1 MTLFNDNVQDSR
13 PGSEDMPLAAR
24 IRPGTLEEIV
34 GQNHLLSGD
43 GAIARMVRTGQVHS
57 FIVWGP
63 PGCGKTTI
71 ARALANELDV
81 NFREFSAV
89 TSTVKD
95 VRQVVKEARYER
107 QLMNRK
113 TILFIDELH
122 RFNKLQQDAF
132 LPHIEDGTIILIGA
146 TTENPYFTINSA
158 LRSRLTIFKLE
169 PLSTDDLAILAD
181 RVLEFFNEG
190 RSKENGLYVL
200 PEDSREQLLLLSG
213 GDARTLIGTLE
224 VAKTLIDEKEEG
236 GGGEMSREIIEN
248 AMQAAYRVYDRTGDA
263 HYDTVSAYIKSMRGS
278 DPDAAI
284 YYLAK
289 MLASGEDP
297 KFIARRLVI
306 QAAEDVGNANP
317 MALVVANAAREAV
330 EFIGMPE
337 AQIPLA
343 QATIYIA
350 TSPKSNAAVMAI
362 SAAMK
367 DIESGK
373 NYPPPLHLRNAPV
386 PEMKSEHGHSEGY
399 KYAHSFPGGVARLQY
414 LPDEMIGAE
423 YYYPSPHGKEKAIGE
438 WLKKFRAA
446 MRGEDV
452 PADDDD
458 KQDG

>member
-1 MTLFNDNVQDSR
+1 MTLFDKSELVPDLDN
-13 PGSEDMPLAAR
+13 ENLPLAAR
-24 IRPGTLEEIV
+24 LRPPSISEMV
-34 GQNHLLSGD
+34 GQSKLLSEN
-43 GAIARMVRTGQVHS
+43 GAMSRMLRTRHLHS
-57 FIVWGP
+57 FILWGP
-63 PGCGKTTI
+63 PGCGKTTL

-95 VRQVVKEARYER
+95 VRQVVTEAREA
-107 QLMNRK
+107 RK
-113 TILFIDELH
+113 LTGVQTILFIDELH

-132 LPHIEDGTIILIGA
+132 LPHIENGTINLIGA

-158 LRSRLTIFKLE
+158 LRSRLTVYKLE
-169 PLSTDDLAILAD
+169 PLEVDALMILAD
-181 RVLEFFNEG
+181 RVLEYFNDG
-190 RSKENGLYVL
+190 RESDNLYIL
-200 PEDSREQLLLLSG
+200 PDDVRETLLMQAG

-224 VAKTLIDEKEEG
+224 VAKTLVDEAADGK
-236 GGGEMSREIIEN
+236 GGEFTREIIES
-248 AMQAAYRVYDRTGDA
+248 AMQAAYRVYDRTGDM
-263 HYDTVSAYIKSMRGS
+263 HYDTISAFIKSMRGS

-330 EFIGMPE
+330 EFVGMPE

-350 TSPKSNAAVMAI
+350 TSPKSNSSVKAI
-362 SAAMK
+362 SSAMK
-367 DIESGK
+367 DIEDGK

-386 PEMKSEHGHSEGY
+386 KEMKTEHGHSEGY
-399 KYAHSFPGGVARLQY
+399 KYAHSYPGGVADLQY
-414 LPDEMIGAE
+414 LPDEMLGAE
-423 YYYPSPHGKEKAIGE
+423 YYHPSSHGKEKAIRE
-438 WLKKFRAA
+438 WLEKFRSA
-446 MRGEDV
+446 RNPGKPE
-452 PADDDD
+452 
-458 KQDG
+458 KE